1 MSSKEFGA
9 KTFVWLRQINTDK
22 ALRPSDAKIAIALTR
37 FFTEEDQDGRA
48 YPSCL
53 TLARDA
59 QIEESTVVRGVRRL
73 EAQGHLTVVWGQR
86 GSGHSSQYWMSL
98 KPAAEHVSEANKPA
112 RRAARKPAR
121 WSGETCQAAGDS
133 TINPGGAH
141 APPFM
146 ERENALRAVA
156 PKSCA
161 RPSAGAA
168 PDKGE
173 RKGRREGGRPTATV
187 KPRKAEGDYLA
198 LRAAWARPWVDDD
211 GGQAWLSYDEAVR
224 EVAPRVILSA
234 ARAWVEAADAPR
246 FLPSLGKWLSNR
258 GWERPPPQRGKP
270 RPDKAAHAPR
280 HGRKASLAQS
290 ALEINAGGW

>member
-9 KTFVWLRQINTDK
+9 KTFVWLRQINGDK

-98 KPAAEHVSEANKPA
+98 KPAAEHVSETKKPA
-112 RRAARKPAR
+112 KRAARKPAR
-121 WSGETCQAAGDS
+121 WSGETCQAACDS

-146 ERENALRAVA
+146 ERENAQARETS
-156 PKSCA
+156 KSGA
-161 RPSAGAA
+161 RPVGAA
-168 PDKGE
+168 PVKGQGK
-173 RKGRREGGRPTATV
+173 KGREGEGPTGKAKRAGRKTSS
-187 KPRKAEGDYLA
+187 DF
-198 LRAAWARPWVDDD
+198 LR
-211 GGQAWLSYDEAVR
+211 L
-224 EVAPRVILSA
+224 
-234 ARAWVEAADAPR
+234 
-246 FLPSLGKWLSNR
+246 
-258 GWERPPPQRGKP
+258 
-270 RPDKAAHAPR
+270 KAA
-280 HGRKASLAQS
+280 
-290 ALEINAGGW
+290 